1 MIRVRLAPAAIER
14 VAVAYSPLTECLL
27 SLRLLL
33 KPALHPLHRHWARAL
48 RSLPPPLLAAI
59 DKLAFA
65 FTDDVPVFVA
75 GGTRGSPPF
84 AAELER
90 LRSMPPAAI
99 RYQFTRG
106 LHHGALTQAQLN
118 RSAVRRRLLEAAGS
132 ERTADQEPL
141 ELVLE
146 RPQVFLAWFSELIAA
161 YFEQAFVKE
170 WERIEPLLAESVE
183 DAARRLANDGLFKT
197 LPQLS
202 ARLRGDPQRGEIE
215 IAAFAHGAWELTGE
229 ERLVLVPS
237 VYAWPNLMTSL
248 DDGAWRKVIVY
259 PAPFLAER
267 EVEPLPPAD
276 LQRLLRAL
284 GDNTRLSVLRLVAEQ
299 PRSTRELAPLVG
311 ISEATLSRHLRVLTE
326 ARAVSR
332 RREGRFVLYA
342 LEEERL
348 AQLEPGLLRYLHGQE

>member
-1 MIRVRLAPAAIER
+1 MNASVENSR
-14 VAVAYSPLTECLL
+14 
-27 SLRLLL
+27 
-33 KPALHPLHRHWARAL
+33 
-48 RSLPPPLLAAI
+48 
-59 DKLAFA
+59 
-65 FTDDVPVFVA
+65 
-75 GGTRGSPPF
+75 
-84 AAELER
+84 
-90 LRSMPPAAI
+90 
-99 RYQFTRG
+99 
-106 LHHGALTQAQLN
+106 
-118 RSAVRRRLLEAAGS
+118 
-132 ERTADQEPL
+132 EPL
-141 ELVLE
+141 
-146 RPQVFLAWFSELIAA
+146 PTAA
-161 YFEQAFVKE
+161 D
-170 WERIEPLLAESVE
+170 VE

-284 GDNTRLSVLRLVAEQ
+284 GDNARLSVLRLVAEQ

-326 ARAVSR
+326 AGAVSR

-342 LEEERL
+342 LEQERL
-348 AQLEPGLLRYLHGQE
+348 AQLEPGLLGYLHGQE

>member
-75 GGTRGSPPF
+75 GGTGGSPPF

-118 RSAVRRRLLEAAGS
+118 RSAVRRRLLEAAGR
-132 ERTADQEPL
+132 ERTAGQEQL

-146 RPQVFLAWFSELIAA
+146 RPQVFLAGFSS
-161 YFEQAFVKE
+161 
-170 WERIEPLLAESVE
+170 LLPPTSSKRSSRSGSGSSRCSPRVS
-183 DAARRLANDGLFKT
+183 KT
-197 LPQLS
+197 PRAGS
-202 ARLRGDPQRGEIE
+202 RTTASSRPCRNSPPGYVVIRSGGRSRLRRSPT
-215 IAAFAHGAWELTGE
+215 AHG
-229 ERLVLVPS
+229 S
-237 VYAWPNLMTSL
+237 
-248 DDGAWRKVIVY
+248 
-259 PAPFLAER
+259 
-267 EVEPLPPAD
+267 
-276 LQRLLRAL
+276 
-284 GDNTRLSVLRLVAEQ
+284 
-299 PRSTRELAPLVG
+299 
-311 ISEATLSRHLRVLTE
+311 
-326 ARAVSR
+326 
-332 RREGRFVLYA
+332 
-342 LEEERL
+342 
-348 AQLEPGLLRYLHGQE
+348 